1 MPTEKLNDL
10 FNRELEETYLAEKLL
25 RDLFSN
31 PAAPGTARATTVEVG
46 FGQAQ
51 ERVRRLERIFAL
63 TKDTPDVAKRPA
75 PGLESIIAAIEDRE
89 VGEAANLAA
98 LQTFRHHLVASYAKL
113 TMWANLLRKPEL
125 AKVLNAT
132 LAEEQAALTSKSV
145 FESCQTKE
153 PKSISLGE
161 RLSAMFDRKQ

>member
-1 MPTEKLNDL
+1 MSLSGQRRGLNL
-10 FNRELEETYLAEKLL
+10 SL
-25 RDLFSN
+25 RRSK
-31 PAAPGTARATTVEVG
+31 T
-46 FGQAQ
+46 
-51 ERVRRLERIFAL
+51 
-63 TKDTPDVAKRPA
+63 
-75 PGLESIIAAIEDRE
+75 
-89 VGEAANLAA
+89 GEAANLAA

-113 TMWANLLRKPEL
+113 TMWANLLRKQEL

-132 LAEEQAALTSKSV
+132 LAEEKAALLTSKSV